1 MMGFQVNFP
10 SITKYK
16 SIFEQLHYMPCLAC
30 KMLELAL
37 NFDLQEWSLL
47 ISCSVRLSPKVD
59 NIGTIFFDKVV
70 NFEVEEE

>member
-1 MMGFQVNFP
+1 
-10 SITKYK
+10 
-16 SIFEQLHYMPCLAC
+16 
-30 KMLELAL
+30 MLELAL

>member
-1 MMGFQVNFP
+1 MTRFQVNFP
-10 SITKYK
+10 SISKYQ
-16 SIFEQLHYMPCLAC
+16 SIFEQLNYMPCLAC

-47 ISCSVRLSPKVD
+47 VSCSVRLPPKID
-59 NIGTIFFDKVV
+59 NIGTNFFDKVV